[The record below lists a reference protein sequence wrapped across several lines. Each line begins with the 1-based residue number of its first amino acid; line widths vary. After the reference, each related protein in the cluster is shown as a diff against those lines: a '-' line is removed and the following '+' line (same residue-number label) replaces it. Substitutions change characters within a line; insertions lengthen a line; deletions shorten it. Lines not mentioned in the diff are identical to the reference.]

1 MGRSWAE
8 AGALFHFVKKQQ
20 QQQQQQQQLE
30 HHQIGRYI
38 GRNP

>member
-8 AGALFHFVKKQQ
+8 AEALFHFVKKK
-20 QQQQQQQQLE
+20 QQQQLE